1 MSETPKNG
9 TARNGAI
16 VFLIVLAG
24 IAGFGAY
31 RHFSASPTAE
41 PPVAP
46 AVKGDAVTT
55 PPASPEAAA
64 GTAATAPAA
73 TAATEPA
80 RPAAVALSAAPPA
93 FDVVRV
99 LPSGDATIAGRSSPG
114 AEIAIYANGAV
125 IGRTTATENG
135 EWVIVL
141 DRPLSPGEYE
151 LTVTSVARG
160 GKSELEG
167 AERVAVSLPQDRK
180 EQPLVAI
187 VSPDQPTRVL
197 QQPKNETEA
206 PQVAISTVDRSGD
219 KITVAGSAGPGAV
232 IKLYVDD
239 QPLGETT
246 AAAGGTFTLTAT
258 AAIAGGQHKVR
269 ADQVEVSTGKV
280 LARAEVPFDDT
291 VDAAAA
297 PAGSGEK
304 PAEPE
309 MTHFRVV
316 RGDNLWQIAE
326 RFYGRGARFT
336 AIYRANKDQIR
347 DPDLIF
353 PGQVFVIPK
362 E

>member
-73 TAATEPA
+73 PAATEPA

-167 AERVAVSLPQDRK
+167 TERVAVSLPQDRK

-187 VSPDQPTRVL
+187 V
-197 QQPKNETEA
+197 
-206 PQVAISTVDRSGD
+206 
-219 KITVAGSAGPGAV
+219 
-232 IKLYVDD
+232 
-239 QPLGETT
+239 
-246 AAAGGTFTLTAT
+246 
-258 AAIAGGQHKVR
+258 
-269 ADQVEVSTGKV
+269 
-280 LARAEVPFDDT
+280 
-291 VDAAAA
+291 
-297 PAGSGEK
+297 
-304 PAEPE
+304 
-309 MTHFRVV
+309 
-316 RGDNLWQIAE
+316 
-326 RFYGRGARFT
+326 
-336 AIYRANKDQIR
+336 
-347 DPDLIF
+347 
-353 PGQVFVIPK
+353 
-362 E
+362 

>member
-9 TARNGAI
+9 ASRTGAI
-16 VFLIVLAG
+16 VFIILLAG
-24 IAGFGAY
+24 IGGLGAY
-31 RHFSASPTAE
+31 RYFSAPPAE

-46 AVKGDAVTT
+46 AVKGDAVAGAPATAGAAT
-55 PPASPEAAA
+55 PGSASPGPAKPAEPEASK
-64 GTAATAPAA
+64 TA
-73 TAATEPA
+73 E
-80 RPAAVALSAAPPA
+80 VALSATRPA

-99 LPSGDATIAGRSSPG
+99 LPSGDATIAGRATPG

-125 IGRTTATENG
+125 VGRATATEAG

-160 GKSELEG
+160 GKSELES

-187 VSPDQPTRVL
+187 VSPDQPTRVV
-197 QQPKNETEA
+197 QQPKTEA
-206 PQVAISTVDRSGD
+206 EVPQVAISTVDRTGD
-219 KITVAGSAGPGAV
+219 KITVAGTAGAGAV
-232 IKLYVDD
+232 IKLYIDD

-246 AAAGGTFTLTAT
+246 AGADGHFTLSSDVAVAAG
-258 AAIAGGQHKVR
+258 QHQVR
-269 ADQVEVSTGKV
+269 ADQVEASSGKV
-280 LARAEVPFDDT
+280 LARAEVPFND
-291 VDAAAA
+291 VVAA
-297 PAGSGEK
+297 PAGGEK
-304 PAEPE
+304 PATPE
-309 MTHFRVV
+309 MTHFRVL

-326 RFYGRGARFT
+326 RFYGKGARFT

-347 DPDLIF
+347 DPNLIF